1 MDIKSLEHFLNYV
14 PHLWD
19 PQDIV
24 DNIIQKAKPYLSEDK
39 LPWIQKAYEY
49 ARQAHWWQVRL
60 SGEEYIVHPLKATE
74 FLMEIKPDLQT
85 IQACILHDVIE
96 DTPVTEEEIRRDF
109 WEEVSNLCE
118 WMVKV
123 SKIKYKWEDRHLE
136 TIKKTFLAMAN
147 DLRVIFIKLC
157 DRIHNIQTLQYHPN
171 PSKIQKIS
179 QETMK
184 IYVPIAKRLWLYYY
198 QLYLENWS
206 FKHID
211 EPAFYK
217 IFNYL
222 KKYFWS
228 EEKYTHKWIATI
240 TSLLKK
246 EWVDDFI
253 VKWRIKSPYR
263 VHEKLERKYR
273 TDDIWDVM
281 DLLAFRVIT
290 KSVADCYMILWV
302 VHKHYTPLI
311 KKIKDYIAVP
321 KSNGYQS
328 IHTTVLGMFAFPIEI
343 QIRTKEMDDVA
354 EYWVAAHFAYSENHR
369 PILVSQHQSD
379 WIRKLQEIVHNY
391 RESDDK
397 EKFKDELKIEV
408 LDKRI
413 YLYTPKWDVMELPH
427 WSSVLDFAFV
437 IHSDIWLRFKNAIVN
452 WQIKP
457 ISYRPTTGDVISINT
472 FKNKYSANK
481 HWFDFLHT
489 MWAKSNLNK
498 YLKNDQKSDLIKKAT
513 LELNTNLEKLKLPRL
528 DSNSDKISKLY
539 SKSELEKKFIEI
551 LDKKN
556 NYSQLIKSAY
566 PVEWEIQ
573 NKQTNNNLLQ
583 MQTQL
588 QQVKEAITS
597 RILIDWDHLSNY
609 SLCKE
614 CNPSAHDK
622 IIAKSGRDW
631 IKVHRTDCKSLKT
644 ISFDKLLEAHREW
657 QETNNYWV
665 FIELKIFNRYSNLLD
680 VMTILWD
687 LHIVILQVSIK
698 NNWDWT
704 SSIFLDSEFK
714 NPARIAFLLNSLKK
728 YDNSIKVHK
737 RRIS

>member
-1 MDIKSLEHFLNYV
+1 MDIKSLEQYLNYV
-14 PHLWD
+14 PHIWN
-19 PQDIV
+19 PQYIV
-24 DNIIQKAKPYLSEDK
+24 DNIIEKAKEYLPESQLLE
-39 LPWIQKAYEY
+39 IQRAYEY
-49 ARQAHWWQVRL
+49 ARQAHGWQLRL

-74 FLMEIKPDLQT
+74 FLMEIRPDLPT
-85 IQACILHDVIE
+85 IQASILHDVIE
-96 DTPVTEEEIRRDF
+96 DTPITEEDIKKDF
-109 WEEVSNLCE
+109 WEEVSTLCE

-171 PSKIQKIS
+171 PSKIQKIA

-211 EPAFYK
+211 EDSFLK

-222 KKYFWS
+222 KKYFWAW
-228 EEKYTHKWIATI
+228 EKYTYKWIDLI

-246 EWVDDFI
+246 EDVEDFE

-263 VHEKLERKYR
+263 VYEKLEKKYK
-273 TDDIWDVM
+273 TDDIWEVM

-290 KSVADCYMILWV
+290 KTVADCYMILGV
-302 VHKHYTPLI
+302 VHKYYTPLI

-328 IHTTVLGMFAFPIEI
+328 IHTTVLGMFSFPIEI
-343 QIRTKEMDDVA
+343 QIRTHDMDEVA
-354 EYWVAAHFAYSENHR
+354 EYWVAAHFAYSEYNK
-369 PILVSQHQSD
+369 PTVVSKYQGQ
-379 WIRKLQEIVHNY
+379 WIKKLQEIVQSY

-397 EKFKDELKIEV
+397 ERFKDELKIEV

-413 YLYTPKWDVMELPH
+413 YLYTPKWDVVELPYG
-427 WSSVLDFAFV
+427 SSVLDFAFF
-437 IHSDIWLRFKNAIVN
+437 IHSDIGLRFKNAIVN

-457 ISYRPTTGDVISINT
+457 ISYRPKTGDVISINT

-481 HWFDFLHT
+481 HRFDFLHT

-498 YLKNDQKSDLIKKAT
+498 YLKSEQKLELIKKAT
-513 LELNTNLEKLKLPRL
+513 NELNTQLEKIDLPKL
-528 DSNSDKISKLY
+528 DASNDKISKMF
-539 SKSELEKKFIEI
+539 SKSDLEKKFIEI
-551 LDKKN
+551 LDRKS
-556 NYSQLIKSAY
+556 NYSQLIKSVY
-566 PVEWEIQ
+566 PVEREKQ
-573 NKQTNNNLLQ
+573 NKVTNSNFF
-583 MQTQL
+583 QTQL
-588 QQVKEAITS
+588 QQIKEDAIA
-597 RILIDWDHLSNY
+597 RILIDWDRLSNY
-609 SLCKE
+609 SLCRE
-614 CNPSAHDK
+614 CHPWLHDK
-622 IIAKSGRDW
+622 IIAKSWRDG
-631 IKVHRTDCKSLKT
+631 IKVHKTHCKWLKT
-644 ISFDKLLEAHREW
+644 INFDKLLEAHREW
-657 QETNNYWV
+657 QEINNYEV
-665 FIELKIFNRYSNLLD
+665 SIELKTFNKYSSLLD
-680 VMTILWD
+680 VMTIFGD
-687 LHIVILQVSIK
+687 LHIVILQISIK

-704 SSIFLDSEFK
+704 SDIFLDTEFK

-728 YDNSIKVHK
+728 YDDSIRVSSKK
-737 RRIS
+737 IS

>member
-1 MDIKSLEHFLNYV
+1 MDIRSLEEYLNYI
-14 PHLWD
+14 PHVWN
-19 PQDIV
+19 PQQIV
-24 DNIIQKAKPYLSEDK
+24 DGLILKAKEYLGEEQTIK
-39 LPWIQKAYEY
+39 IQQAYEY
-49 ARQAHWWQVRL
+49 ARQAHWSQLRL

-74 FLMEIKPDLQT
+74 FLMEIKPDIQT
-85 IQACILHDVIE
+85 IQASILHDVIE
-96 DTPVTEEEIRRDF
+96 DTPITEEDIRKTF
-109 WEEVSNLCE
+109 WEEVANLCE

-171 PSKIQKIS
+171 PSKIQKIA

-206 FKHID
+206 FKNL
-211 EPAFYK
+211 EEESFLK

-222 KKYFWS
+222 KKYFWWG
-228 EEKYTHKWIATI
+228 EKYTYKWVDLIN
-240 TSLLKK
+240 SLLKK
-246 EWVDDFI
+246 ESVGDFV
-253 VKWRIKSPYR
+253 VKGRIKSPYR
-263 VHEKLERKYR
+263 VFEKIEKKYR
-273 TDDIWDVM
+273 TEDIGEVM

-302 VHKHYTPLI
+302 IHKYYTPLI

-328 IHTTVLGMFAFPIEI
+328 IHTTVLGMFSFPIEI
-343 QIRTKEMDDVA
+343 QIRTHEMDEVA
-354 EYWVAAHFAYSENHR
+354 EYWVAAHFAYSEHNK
-369 PILVSQHQSD
+369 PMIVSEHQWQ
-379 WIRKLQEIVHNY
+379 WIKRLQEIVHTY
-391 RESDDK
+391 KESDDK

-413 YLYTPKWDVMELPH
+413 YLYTPKWDVIELSY
-427 WSSVLDFAFV
+427 WSSVLDFAFA
-437 IHSDIWLRFKNAIVN
+437 IHSEIGLRFKNAIVN

-457 ISYRPTTGDVISINT
+457 ISYRPKTGDVISINT
-472 FKNKYSANK
+472 FKNKYSASK
-481 HWFDFLHT
+481 HRFDFLHT

-498 YLKNDQKSDLIKKAT
+498 YIKSEQKAELIKKAT
-513 LELNTNLEKLKLPRL
+513 SELNSHLEKINLPKL
-528 DSNSDKISKLY
+528 DWSNDKISKLY
-539 SKSELEKKFIEI
+539 SKSELEKKFMEI

-566 PVEWEIQ
+566 PIEREEK
-573 NKQTNNNLLQ
+573 NKSTNASFFQL
-583 MQTQL
+583 QL
-588 QQVKEAITS
+588 QQIKEAAIWK
-597 RILIDWDHLSNY
+597 ILIDWDRLSNY

-614 CNPSAHDK
+614 CNPNTHDK

-631 IKVHRTDCKSLKT
+631 IKVHKTSCKSLKT

-657 QETNNYWV
+657 QETNNYEV
-665 FIELKIFNRYSNLLD
+665 SIDLKIFNKYSSLLD
-680 VMTILWD
+680 VMTIFGD
-687 LHIVILQVSIK
+687 LHIVILQISIK
-698 NNWDWT
+698 NNGDWT
-704 SSIFLDSEFK
+704 SDIFLETEFK

-728 YDNSIKVHK
+728 YDDSIKVRK
-737 RRIS
+737 KKIS